1 MNDKT
6 SITRPGAARPKS
18 AARGET
24 REALVR
30 CGTELCTE
38 RGFQITG
45 IDEVLKRVGVPKGS
59 FYYYFESKHKFGQA
73 VIENYAA
80 YFQRKLDRTLGDAS
94 HSPLQRLRNFI
105 EEAGRGMAKFDF
117 QRGCLV
123 GNLGQEM
130 GGLDETYRH
139 QLESVLLSWQ
149 GTTATCLREAAALG
163 EIASGADV
171 DRLAAFFWVGWEGAI
186 LRAKLTRNTE
196 PLQLFGS
203 LFFDLIGT
211 DKHV

>member
-1 MNDKT
+1 M
-6 SITRPGAARPKS
+6 
-18 AARGET
+18 ARGEI
-24 REALVR
+24 REALIR

-59 FYYYFESKHKFGQA
+59 FYYYFQSKHHFGQA

-80 YFQRKLDRTLGDAS
+80 YFQRKLDRILGDAT
-94 HSPLQRLRNFI
+94 HSPLQRMRNFI
-105 EEAGRGMAKFDF
+105 DEAGRGMAKFDF

-130 GGLDETYRH
+130 GGQDETYRE
-139 QLESVLLSWQ
+139 QLEAVLLAWQ
-149 GTTATCLREAAALG
+149 DTTAACLREAAAQG
-163 EIASGADV
+163 EIPPGVDA

-186 LRAKLTRNTE
+186 LRAKLTRNAE

-211 DKHV
+211 REHV